1 VTTFFG
7 YKFLD
12 FILYPIIVFIL
23 EQFEPIDSKGG
34 FNMSE
39 SGNYTIEKFIGDV
52 KKVFVSTRDPRAQG
66 SAIAKH
72 MEALLASPNL
82 PDEIEQ
88 RAAGRTG
95 RIDLYV
101 DQEHGHP
108 GPGFCLMTTIA
119 DPNAQ
124 GGSRERYP
132 HDHGASFV
140 VYGVFKGA
148 TQQVKF
154 RWTCPDNGDRK
165 TPELKEYDR
174 FTQDTGQAAFF
185 LPGEIHMTG
194 PAGGGPSRIIRL
206 EAQKLDRVPRHSYK
220 SKGATVALVE
230 V

>member
-1 VTTFFG
+1 
-7 YKFLD
+7 
-12 FILYPIIVFIL
+12 
-23 EQFEPIDSKGG
+23 
-34 FNMSE
+34 MSE
-39 SGNYTIEKFIGDV
+39 SANYTIEKFIGDV
-52 KKVFVSTRDPRAQG
+52 KKVFASTNDPRAQG
-66 SAIAKH
+66 GAIAKH
-72 MEALLASPNL
+72 MEALLASPSL
-82 PDEIEQ
+82 PDDIEQ

-108 GPGFCLMTTIA
+108 GPGFCLMTTIT

-124 GGSRERYP
+124 GGSRERFP

-230 V
+230 A

>member
-1 VTTFFG
+1 
-7 YKFLD
+7 
-12 FILYPIIVFIL
+12 
-23 EQFEPIDSKGG
+23 
-34 FNMSE
+34 MSE
-39 SGNYTIEKFIGDV
+39 SKTYTIEQFVGDM
-52 KKVFVSTRDPRAQG
+52 KKVFASTKDPRAQAG
-66 SAIAKH
+66 TIAKH
-72 MEALLASPNL
+72 MEALLVSPGL
-82 PDEIEQ
+82 PDEIQQ

-108 GPGFCLMTTIA
+108 GPGFCLMTSIP

-154 RWTCPDNGDRK
+154 RWACPDNGDRN

-174 FTQDTGQAAFF
+174 FTQNTGQAAFF

-220 SKGATVALVE
+220 SKGASVALVE
-230 V
+230 A